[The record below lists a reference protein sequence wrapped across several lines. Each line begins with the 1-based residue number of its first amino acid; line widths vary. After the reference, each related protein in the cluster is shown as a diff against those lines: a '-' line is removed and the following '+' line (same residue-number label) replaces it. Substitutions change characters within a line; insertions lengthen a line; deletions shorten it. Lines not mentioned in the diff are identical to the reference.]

1 MTSWRR
7 AYKYLMVG
15 EGRPVTK
22 VRLAGDRVRLDE
34 WVTHEVAGELA
45 DLAGVTES
53 PVLLLDLGNV
63 EYLTSTTLGWLV
75 GLHTRL
81 RSAGRHL
88 ALSHPQPQVRGVI
101 EATCLDKLLDV
112 RPGPS
117 SEGSKG
123 ASEGGVRRRSNDDRA
138 NL

>member
-1 MTSWRR
+1 MISQRC
-7 AYKYLMVG
+7 AYKYLVVEERG
-15 EGRPVTK
+15 PVTE
-22 VRLAGDRVRLDE
+22 VRLAGGRVRLNA
-34 WVTHEVAGELA
+34 WVTHGVAGELA
-45 DLAGVTES
+45 DLAGATAS

-88 ALSHPQPQVRGVI
+88 ALSRPQPQVREVI
-101 EATCLDKLLDV
+101 EATCLDRLLDV

-117 SEGSKG
+117 AEGSV
-123 ASEGGVRRRSNDDRA
+123 GGLRRRSNDVPA